1 MNVRERVIDR
11 CKARRAF
18 GTPTAIYLGAVEWQ
32 EFRDSL
38 TLNEVPEWLM
48 DGQETW
54 RGMRVFSV
62 RTESHLEVY

>member
-1 MNVRERVIDR
+1 M
-11 CKARRAF
+11 
-18 GTPTAIYLGAVEWQ
+18 PTAIYLGAVEWQ
-32 EFRDSL
+32 EFSDSL

-62 RTESHLEVY
+62 RTEYHLEVY